1 MALSR
6 LTAQHPPSGLWLSV
20 ISLREGGRHIP
31 LQGRSQDQELLPQYL
46 QRLGQSPVFSGRDFA
61 RFDVQRGDDQL
72 LHFDL
77 SSQQKDQED
86 ADE

>member
-1 MALSR
+1 M
-6 LTAQHPPSGLWLSV
+6 
-20 ISLREGGRHIP
+20 
-31 LQGRSQDQELLPQYL
+31 LPQYL